1 MDRVVKIDAGVEAEG
16 ELRNGDQKQHR
27 AGVLAGFPRRD
38 RERKLGRAREKT
50 QPLDIL
56 KLLQ

>member
-1 MDRVVKIDAGVEAEG
+1 MKIDAGVEAEG